1 MSFNMYLV
9 RHGETYFNKY
19 QRMQG
24 WGNAP
29 LTDKGISDG
38 FAAGERLSNVRFSCL
53 SLHVTTARHQ
63 SEVIIRKDVFKE
75 FFGKPFIRIFC
86 VIIINIHD

>member
-1 MSFNMYLV
+1 MSFNLYLV

-38 FAAGERLSNVRFSCL
+38 FAAGER
-53 SLHVTTARHQ
+53 
-63 SEVIIRKDVFKE
+63 
-75 FFGKPFIRIFC
+75 
-86 VIIINIHD
+86 